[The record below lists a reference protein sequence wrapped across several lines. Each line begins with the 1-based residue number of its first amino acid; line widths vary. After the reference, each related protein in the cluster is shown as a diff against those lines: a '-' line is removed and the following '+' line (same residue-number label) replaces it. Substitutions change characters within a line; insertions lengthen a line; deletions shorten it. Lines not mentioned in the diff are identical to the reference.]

1 MERVSDR
8 KGTEG
13 VSRVGGGGCW
23 ECLLL
28 HLVAGSM
35 GAFSLGP
42 FSVLI
47 HAFCCVFLHNKCS
60 RLSTLVHAVPST
72 SLPLLS

>member
-47 HAFCCVFLHNKCS
+47 HAFCCVYVVF
-60 RLSTLVHAVPST
+60 
-72 SLPLLS
+72 